1 MWLTAWSTW
10 RCAST
15 KRGLRRLLS
24 CCASSSC
31 RYSITSSGA
40 TGRYS
45 TSTMTPWW
53 AHARPTCLPRCL
65 AASWAQ
71 WSSGTS
77 RRRGTRCTGA
87 PRASFTGSL
96 TASPRPSGSLT
107 AGLSC
112 CSNPTLEPHTTQ
124 PLYRLHPAFAFTLTL
139 ILTRLLL
146 LSQRHRSLVDGWQK
160 HKLECRVLCDQL
172 FLNAAA
178 RRERLCVRELGP
190 AFNYVGSE
198 LRRPAGKRAVLP
210 PPAAACL
217 ALRLGLGL
225 RPRLT
230 TRLLTTASPRAQG
243 AHQATLV
250 RAPRRAARRVR
261 RAPHA
266 QGAETVHCR
275 LARAPLARGRRR
287 AAVRPQRLG
296 ATGSALAADDARS
309 DARPGAQVQLRGG
322 ALPRPVER
330 LRLAAVGRGRQPD
343 VPCGHMTGGPHLCES
358 SARQPARPCIIS
370 DHISSVRP
378 SDSGPLVVCLRL
390 APRGSFVKRFSIYL
404 SIYLSVAPS

>member
-31 RYSITSSGA
+31 RCSTTSSGA

-96 TASPRPSGSLT
+96 TASPRPNGSLT

-124 PLYRLHPAFAFTLTL
+124 PLYSLHPAFAFTLTL

-210 PPAAACL
+210 P
-217 ALRLGLGL
+217 
-225 RPRLT
+225 
-230 TRLLTTASPRAQG
+230 
-243 AHQATLV
+243 
-250 RAPRRAARRVR
+250 ARRR
-261 RAPHA
+261 
-266 QGAETVHCR
+266 
-275 LARAPLARGRRR
+275 
-287 AAVRPQRLG
+287 
-296 ATGSALAADDARS
+296 
-309 DARPGAQVQLRGG
+309 
-322 ALPRPVER
+322 LPRPAPGPGPASSPHHTPADDCKPACAGR
-330 LRLAAVGRGRQPD
+330 SSSHPRPRAAARCATRASRTSRARCRNCTLPTGSCTARSRATTRCSAPATARSHRIG
-343 VPCGHMTGGPHLCES
+343 TGGGRCSVGCQTWGTSTASRRS
-358 SARQPARPCIIS
+358 SAAASRA
-370 DHISSVRP
+370 
-378 SDSGPLVVCLRL
+378 L
-390 APRGSFVKRFSIYL
+390 APCSRGSRP
-404 SIYLSVAPS
+404 AT